1 MMTAQPGGGGS
12 DVVQTTPRSYREK
25 VGPAEPR
32 GLAWVPGWKKQ
43 PTVGG
48 HPRPRPGRGRRGAS
62 SRVSEPRP
70 HAACPR
76 FGTPGPEGG
85 ALRTLSSE
93 SGTKR
98 AGPLLLP
105 APTPVSGL

>member
-32 GLAWVPGWKKQ
+32 GLARVPGWKKQ

-48 HPRPRPGRGRRGAS
+48 HPRPRPGRGRRVE
-62 SRVSEPRP
+62 SRLRAPAPRSLS
-70 HAACPR
+70 AVQD
-76 FGTPGPEGG
+76 PGPGRRG
-85 ALRTLSSE
+85 APDPLVW
-93 SGTKR
+93 KR
-98 AGPLLLP
+98 D
-105 APTPVSGL
+105 